1 MGIDELERTLGTRLM
16 LLEFTGQVAAHLDET
31 LQGTSCPCFLGFT
44 SSKSAAS
51 FPVVLGD
58 DVTCQACL
66 VLLVIRIARI
76 GLGTR
81 LVKAFVFTIFEC
93 FEM

>member
-1 MGIDELERTLGTRLM
+1 M
-16 LLEFTGQVAAHLDET
+16 LLEFTDQVAAHLDET
-31 LQGTSCPCFLGFT
+31 LQGTSCPCFLAFT